1 MRGDVR
7 NTNKR
12 KNKEN
17 RNAMKSFK
25 DLRKL
30 SLVSVIALGFLV
42 LVPASSFAV
51 DNATLNIKVVVI
63 NDDGGTATPADF
75 TMHVRYLMNEVPG
88 SPFVGI
94 SDSMTTLSL
103 APGSYLITEDDAPLA
118 GGYVTYYGN
127 YSGTNITDG
136 FVTLAAGEVVTI
148 TRTENDWPAAGPA
161 ITQPVATPI
170 PGTTVPTP
178 VVTPTQSGG
187 QLPATS
193 SPWYNMLVISL
204 GLVLLGT
211 GGLKVRKAV
220 K

>member
-1 MRGDVR
+1 
-7 NTNKR
+7 
-12 KNKEN
+12 
-17 RNAMKSFK
+17 MKSFK

-42 LVPASSFAV
+42 LVPTSSSAV

-75 TMHVRYLMNEVPG
+75 TMHVRYLMQEVSG
-88 SPFVGI
+88 SPFVGVT
-94 SDSMTTLSL
+94 DSVTSLSL
-103 APGSYLITEDDAPLA
+103 PPGSYLITEDDVPVS

-148 TRTENDWPAAGPA
+148 TRTENDWPAAGPVVA
-161 ITQPVATPI
+161 QPVATPV
-170 PGTTVPTP
+170 PTTVPTP
-178 VVTPTQSGG
+178 VVTPTQAGG
-187 QLPATS
+187 QLPTTS
-193 SPWYNMLVISL
+193 SPWYNMLAVSL
-204 GLVLLGT
+204 GLVLLG
-211 GGLKVRKAV
+211 GIGFKVRKAV

>member
-7 NTNKR
+7 HIKQRNNEEKR
-12 KNKEN
+12 TTMKRFKN
-17 RNAMKSFK
+17 
-25 DLRKL
+25 LQKL

-42 LVPASSFAV
+42 LVPTSSFAV

-75 TMHVRYLMNEVPG
+75 TMHVRYLMKEVPG
-88 SPFVGI
+88 SPFVGV
-94 SDSMTTLSL
+94 SDSVTTLSL
-103 APGSYLITEDDAPLA
+103 APGSYLVTENDVPLA

-148 TRTENDWPAAGPA
+148 IRTENDWPAAGPA
-161 ITQPVATPI
+161 IDQPVATPI

-204 GLVLLGT
+204 GLVLLGI